1 MIAYRHILGVFAI
14 AAFFTTGCANPSS
27 NRLEE
32 MPSFDVPPQIIYRI
46 DDQRFVSLE
55 DYKHCYFGTTYYN
68 DTRQGIRT
76 KFGRGGG
83 IASYRGRLINA
94 DPTGQNI
101 VIPSSYPPNAACP
114 DKGCNIAFIYSTDAG
129 RTFLSGGYYMRD
141 SPNPFRDSKDYIVAA
156 TTDRIYIA
164 RKWRTDDYYVTQY
177 PLAPGIDLRPYRHGE
192 PPRPEVKTT
201 VRGER
206 FSASQRP
213 NYLDGL
219 RTPSGQEYVSCDD
232 SIRPANVSQ

>member
-14 AAFFTTGCANPSS
+14 AAFLTTGCAKPSS
-27 NRLEE
+27 NRSDEVS
-32 MPSFDVPPQIIYRI
+32 SFDVPPQVIYRI
-46 DDQRFVSLE
+46 DDHRFVSLE

-129 RTFLSGGYYMRD
+129 RTFLSGGYYLRNSISPFKD
-141 SPNPFRDSKDYIVAA
+141 SENYTVAA
-156 TTDRIYIA
+156 SSDRIYIA
-164 RKWRTDDYYVTQY
+164 RRVTSAPNDFYVRQY
-177 PLAPGIDLRPYRHGE
+177 PLVPGIDLRQPY
-192 PPRPEVKTT
+192 PPG
-201 VRGER
+201 VRGAS
-206 FSASQRP
+206 FSSLDRP
-213 NYLDGL
+213 NYLNGL

-232 SIRPANVSQ
+232 SIRPANV